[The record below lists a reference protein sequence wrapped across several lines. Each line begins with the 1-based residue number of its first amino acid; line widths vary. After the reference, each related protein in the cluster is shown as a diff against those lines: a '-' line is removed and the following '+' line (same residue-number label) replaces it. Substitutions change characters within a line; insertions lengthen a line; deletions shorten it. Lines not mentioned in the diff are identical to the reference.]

1 MWLPWMLA
9 SVLLVRVMDE
19 SPKKRLTKNEWMLIA
34 LVVVGILLVALKW
47 EPISKAVIESFR
59 AYFR

>member
-1 MWLPWMLA
+1 
-9 SVLLVRVMDE
+9 MDE

-47 EPISKAVIESFR
+47 ESISKAVIESFR